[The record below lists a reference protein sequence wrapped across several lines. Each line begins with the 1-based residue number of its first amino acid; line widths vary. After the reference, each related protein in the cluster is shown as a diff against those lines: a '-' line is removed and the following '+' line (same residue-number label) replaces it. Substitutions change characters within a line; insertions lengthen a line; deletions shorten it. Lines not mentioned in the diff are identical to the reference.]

1 MERFRPDE
9 GAAAATATEFGEIS
23 AKWACRL
30 RGMIFQTRSSFLIN
44 TAQFRK
50 VPEIGFLINPKGLPF
65 LRQSFLFISVNFC
78 LYLLISAY
86 ICLYLFISVY
96 SSVSSSV
103 TSTTVSR
110 SSGSG

>member
-1 MERFRPDE
+1 MQI
-9 GAAAATATEFGEIS
+9 A
-23 AKWACRL
+23 
-30 RGMIFQTRSSFLIN
+30 GMIFQTRSNFLIN

-50 VPEIGFLINPKGLPF
+50 VPEIGFLINPKRGCHFSGSP
-65 LRQSFLFISVNFC
+65 FLFISVNFC